1 MLGDFCTLNMEE
13 AKVIEKDIVETYI
26 REKKGGTYK
35 LAEYIVSRFEI
46 ITVGSSDREMYIYQD
61 GYYKR
66 AENDFVFPEVQ
77 RILTKFV
84 DKNAKTEALHK
95 IQDMTTNPRNI
106 FQSASVRYIPVLNGI
121 YDTQDKTLLPHS
133 YTYHFK
139 YQIPVTYNAEATCPV
154 ISKFLDDT
162 FTEDQ
167 RATVEE
173 WIGYQFY
180 RQYSLKKALII
191 VGEGDTGKTTFLE
204 MMIALVGPD
213 NISGVSL
220 HKMAGDKFASAQMY
234 DKHSNI
240 VDELSAS
247 DVSDTGNFKIAT
259 GGGSIIGEYKYGDQF
274 SFKNFAKLTFAC
286 NKIPDVKDVDDEA
299 YFNRWMVIH
308 LEKTIEKKILNFIEQ
323 LTTSEELSGLF
334 NIAMSGLERLLEK
347 GEFTYKSSGID
358 TKREMMLGGS
368 SVGIF
373 VSKML
378 EQRVGAEMSKS
389 DLYDVYAHFCTQH
402 NLAANEIKTFG
413 KKLQGFAPYIMDTQI
428 YDRSSAK
435 GKQVRGWKNVIVKKD
450 EEEQRQEDED
460 IFNMTY
466 VDPEKILSL

>member
-1 MLGDFCTLNMEE
+1 MVIMKE
-13 AKVIEKDIVETYI
+13 ATVIEREILETYI
-26 REKKGGTYK
+26 REKKGGTYS
-35 LAEYIVSRFEI
+35 LAEYIVNRFEI
-46 ITVGSSDREMYIYQD
+46 ITVGGGEREMYIYQD
-61 GYYKR
+61 GYYRR
-66 AENDFVFPEVQ
+66 AENDFIFPEVQ
-77 RILTKFV
+77 RILTRFV
-84 DKNAKTEALHK
+84 DKNAKTEVLHK
-95 IQDMTTNPRNI
+95 IQDMTASPRTI
-106 FQSASVRYIPVLNGI
+106 FSSTDVRYIPVLNGV
-121 YDTQDKTLLPHS
+121 YDTTGKCLLEHNS
-133 YTYHFK
+133 SYHFK
-139 YQIPVTYNAEATCPV
+139 YQIPVTYNVDAQCPV
-154 ISKFLDDT
+154 INKFLDDT
-162 FTEDQ
+162 FTDGQ
-167 RATVEE
+167 RATIEE

-180 RQYSLKKALII
+180 RRYSLKKALII

-204 MMIALVGPD
+204 MVIALVGAD

-323 LTTSEELSGLF
+323 LTTPEELSGLF
-334 NIAMSGLERLLEK
+334 NLAMAGLARLLEQ
-347 GEFTYKSSGID
+347 GEFTYKSTGVD

-373 VSKML
+373 VTKCL
-378 EQRVGAEMSKS
+378 EQKVGAEMSKS
-389 DLYDVYAHFCTQH
+389 DLYDAYATYCTQN

-413 KKLQGFAPYIMDTQI
+413 KKLQGFAPYIMEGAIWDN
-428 YDRSSAK
+428 SSVK
-435 GKQVRGWKNVIVKKD
+435 GKQVRGWKNVTLRKS
-450 EEEQRQEDED
+450 EEEQHTEDEELYL
-460 IFNMTY
+460 MTNVN
-466 VDPEKILSL
+466 VDEILL